1 MTKEEFC
8 YRLKELN
15 LTQKD
20 FAEIA
25 HVPYSTLN
33 NWGCMANGKIIQVPT
48 WVEPFL
54 KHYSKSIKYDKV
66 KDQVLNFLKEEMKER
81 KQNSTNQNKD

>member
-8 YRLKELN
+8 VRLKELN

-33 NWGCMANGKIIQVPT
+33 NWGCMANGKIIQVPS
-48 WVEPFL
+48 WVRPFL
-54 KHYSKSIKYDKV
+54 EHYDKSMRFDILRHQIFKAISV
-66 KDQVLNFLKEEMKER
+66 EHIKK
-81 KQNSTNQNKD
+81 